1 MIEDIEKKVDVEI
14 VYALLSGKVTNALNA
29 TLRKK
34 LQEKKVDLTPSQVAV
49 LYALWNKNG
58 ITQKE
63 IAERTEKDKPS
74 ITRILDLMEKDKL
87 VTRKMGKEDRRSN
100 IISLTAKAN
109 GYKTKVEEATAE
121 TLQDCF
127 AGLSEKDVLNVQRLM
142 KHIFNNIS
150 KYADGEND

>member
-1 MIEDIEKKVDVEI
+1 MIEEIEKKVDVEI

-34 LQEKKVDLTPSQVAV
+34 LQERNVELTPSQVCV
-49 LYALWNKNG
+49 LYALWDKNG

-87 VTRKMGKEDRRSN
+87 ITRKMGKEDRRSN
-100 IISLTAKAN
+100 IINSTAKAD
-109 GYKTKVEEATAE
+109 KLKEKVHDATAA

-127 AGLSEKDVLNVQRLM
+127 KGLSEKDVQNVQRLM

-150 KYADGEND
+150 KYTDAEN

>member
-1 MIEDIEKKVDVEI
+1 MIDNIEKKVDVEI
-14 VYALLSGKVTNALNA
+14 VYALLSGKVTSALNA

-58 ITQKE
+58 ITQRE

-74 ITRILDLMEKDKL
+74 ITRILDLMEKEKL
-87 VTRKMGKEDRRSN
+87 VTRKSGKEDRRSN
-100 IISLTAKAN
+100 IISLTAKSNAL
-109 GYKTKVEEATAE
+109 KEKVQECTAE

-127 AGLSEKDVLNVQRLM
+127 EGLSEKDVLEVQRLM
-142 KHIFNNIS
+142 KLIFNNIS
-150 KYADGEND
+150 KYADYD